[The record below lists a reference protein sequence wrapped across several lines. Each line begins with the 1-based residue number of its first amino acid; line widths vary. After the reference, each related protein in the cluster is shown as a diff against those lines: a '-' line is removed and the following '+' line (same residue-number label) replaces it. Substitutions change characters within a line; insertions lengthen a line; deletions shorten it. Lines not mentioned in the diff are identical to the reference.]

1 MKKNRVAEQAG
12 GGSARMV
19 DVGGKPVT
27 KRTATAEAVVRMS
40 AETLKLIEDGL
51 IPKGNVFDT
60 ARVAGIMAAKET
72 PKLLPMCHP
81 LLIEKVEMDFRFD
94 EKSPAVDISAT
105 VKGSGKTGFEM
116 EALTAVTVAAL
127 TIYDMCK
134 STDTSMKIEN
144 VRLVRKSGGKSGIVV
159 LE

>member
-1 MKKNRVAEQAG
+1 MEATPNIRMIDVGDKAVTYRQAAAKGRISMKKETLQLVKKAELPKGDAI
-12 GGSARMV
+12 
-19 DVGGKPVT
+19 
-27 KRTATAEAVVRMS
+27 ATAH
-40 AETLKLIEDGL
+40 I
-51 IPKGNVFDT
+51 
-60 ARVAGIMAAKET
+60 AGIMAAKET